1 VSTNV
6 VDGGN
11 AQESPS
17 SKRASPGGNRS
28 KSLAFVDAWFFAPAV
43 GTGWT
48 FPIFAAT
55 FTIAAKVGWQ
65 LPWFEVRSNNNEVIS
80 GLVEAAIAWL
90 VVTIV
95 FLPMTTA
102 RRANANSFLELTTR
116 LAAVRYLLPE
126 GKDTSIDTQ
135 IQELEGLLNE
145 AGSSWVLGYAYIDA
159 WRRLHSIEEAVIG
172 TTVFDRSHL
181 ARAVLDAEQRVDG
194 SGMAANLSKTLKC
207 VADYLKVGCIDVVTT
222 SSATVHLDPP
232 KDDAEA
238 RQLLIGVVHTV
249 NDYRDESWKG
259 LVRLKNLTMAALVL
273 TELFGYGILLLAI
286 VSGALIDPILAAVAY
301 FLVAATVGLFSRLNS
316 LGQSDTAIDDYGLSY
331 VRLVLV
337 PIFSGLAG
345 VGGVFLTA
353 LLFSSGATSLLQ
365 PGGSASAARA
375 AAALPELPSIFS
387 LTLNPAGLLFAL
399 VFGFTPALLLSSLQD
414 VAGKY
419 KLAIS
424 NTELSTPIIKPT

>member
-1 VSTNV
+1 VSTDV
-6 VDGGN
+6 VG
-11 AQESPS
+11 
-17 SKRASPGGNRS
+17 GGNRQDLPS
-28 KSLAFVDAWFFAPAV
+28 PKRPAPTGRPRKRLTFFDTWFFAPALA
-43 GTGWT
+43 TGWT
-48 FPIFAAT
+48 FPILAAT

-65 LPWFEVRSNNNEVIS
+65 LSWVHGPNTEVLS
-80 GLVEAAIAWL
+80 GLYEAAIAWL

-95 FLPMTTA
+95 VLPMTAA

-116 LAAVRYLLPE
+116 LGAVRALLPVGE
-126 GKDTSIDTQ
+126 APAIDTQ
-135 IQELEGLLNE
+135 IEQLQDQLGE

-159 WRRLHSIEEAVIG
+159 WRRLHGIEEALIA
-172 TTVFDRSHL
+172 TTVFDPPHL
-181 ARAVLDAEQRVDG
+181 ARAVLDAELRVDG
-194 SGMAANLSKTLKC
+194 AAGLAAILNKTLKC
-207 VADYLKVGCIDVVTT
+207 VADYLKLGCIDVVTT
-222 SSATVHLDPP
+222 SSAIAHIDPP
-232 KDDAEA
+232 KDVPEA

-259 LVRLKNLTMAALVL
+259 LVRLKNLTLVALVL
-273 TELFGYGILLLAI
+273 TELFGYGILLLAT
-286 VSGALIDPILAAVAY
+286 VSGASIDSILAAVAY
-301 FLVAATVGLFSRLNS
+301 FLVAATVGLINRLNS
-316 LGQSDTAIDDYGLSY
+316 LAETDTAIDDYGLSY

-375 AAALPELPSIFS
+375 AAALPALPSIFS
-387 LTLNPAGLLFAL
+387 LTSNPAGLLFAL
-399 VFGFTPALLLSSLQD
+399 LFGFTPALLLSTLQD

-424 NTELSTPIIKPT
+424 NTELSTSSTKPK